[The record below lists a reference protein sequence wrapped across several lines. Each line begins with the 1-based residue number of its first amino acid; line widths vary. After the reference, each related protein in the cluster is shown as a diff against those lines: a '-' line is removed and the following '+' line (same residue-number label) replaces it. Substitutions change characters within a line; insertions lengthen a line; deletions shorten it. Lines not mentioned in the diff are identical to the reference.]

1 MTATT
6 SATQR
11 PSTLLIACGATAREI
26 IAVLKQN
33 ALDFMKVECLP
44 AHLHN
49 TPHQIPEAVR
59 TKIQQ
64 SRDKFQHIIVL
75 YGDCGTG
82 GKLDAVLAEEG
93 VERIAGAHCYELFTG
108 KKDFA
113 DIMDTEPGS
122 FFLTD
127 FLAEHFDRL
136 VWKGLGLDK
145 NPQLVKLYFANY
157 TRLLYLAQSD
167 NLQIHQKAK
176 QAAEK
181 LGLRFEIRH
190 TGYGRYETFLAFIA
204 NTSPQKRN

>member
-1 MTATT
+1 MNATSST
-6 SATQR
+6 DTQHK
-11 PSTLLIACGATAREI
+11 TLLITCGAIAREI
-26 IAVLKQN
+26 VAILSQN

-49 TPHQIPEAVR
+49 TPQLIPEAVR

-64 SRDKFQHIIVL
+64 SRDKFQRIVVL
-75 YGDCGTG
+75 YADCGTG
-82 GKLDAVLAEEG
+82 GELDAVLEQEG
-93 VERIAGAHCYELFTG
+93 VERITGAHCYEVFTG
-108 KKDFA
+108 HQAFA
-113 DIMDTEPGS
+113 DIMDTEVGT

-127 FLAEHFDRL
+127 FLAQHFDRL

-145 NPQLVKLYFANY
+145 NPGLVNLYFANY

-167 NLQIHQKAK
+167 NPQTCRKAE

-190 TGYGRYETFLAFIA
+190 TGYGCYETFL
-204 NTSPQKRN
+204 TSI

>member
-1 MTATT
+1 MTASISEQT
-6 SATQR
+6 
-11 PSTLLIACGATAREI
+11 TLLIACGATAREI
-26 IAVLKQN
+26 IAILKQN

-49 TPHQIPEAVR
+49 TPQQIPEAIHS
-59 TKIQQ
+59 KIQE
-64 SRDKFQHIIVL
+64 SRDKFQHIIVM
-75 YGDCGTG
+75 YGDCGTC

-108 KKDFA
+108 HDAFA
-113 DIMDTEPGS
+113 DIMNSEPGS

-145 NPQLVKLYFANY
+145 NPKLVNVYFANY

-167 NLQIHQKAK
+167 NPQTYQKAEA
-176 QAAEK
+176 AAEK
-181 LGLRFEIRH
+181 LQLRFEIRR
-190 TGYGRYETFLAFIA
+190 TGYGGYEAFLASRSEPA
-204 NTSPQKRN
+204 D